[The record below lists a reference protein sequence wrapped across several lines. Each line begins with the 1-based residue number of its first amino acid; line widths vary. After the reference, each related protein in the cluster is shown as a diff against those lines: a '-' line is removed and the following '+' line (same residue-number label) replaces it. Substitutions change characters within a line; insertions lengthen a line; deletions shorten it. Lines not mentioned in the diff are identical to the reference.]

1 MHYTRYKSSQSKDMS
16 VRNGDPA
23 SAFQNQSSLAAD
35 ADHYTAR
42 MKGHKFTPYAGIT
55 YDFTPQQSLYASYT
69 KIFKQQDEVDVSSKQ
84 LLPPLTGTNYEIG
97 WKGSFLKGRLNSSLA
112 IFVLDQK
119 NRTIVDFGYV
129 RGDNGQGQWQTIA
142 RPAGS
147 VRSKGFEFELAGE
160 MTDNWKIFE
169 IGRAHV

>member
-1 MHYTRYKSSQSKDMS
+1 MS
-16 VRNGDPA
+16 
-23 SAFQNQSSLAAD
+23 AA
-35 ADHYTAR
+35 
-42 MKGHKFTPYAGIT
+42 
-55 YDFTPQQSLYASYT
+55 
-69 KIFKQQDEVDVSSKQ
+69 KQ

-160 MTDNWKIFE
+160 MTDNWKIFAGYTYNKSKFKNE
-169 IGRAHV
+169 DGS

>member
-1 MHYTRYKSSQSKDMS
+1 M
-16 VRNGDPA
+16 
-23 SAFQNQSSLAAD
+23 
-35 ADHYTAR
+35 
-42 MKGHKFTPYAGIT
+42 
-55 YDFTPQQSLYASYT
+55 
-69 KIFKQQDEVDVSSKQ
+69 
-84 LLPPLTGTNYEIG
+84 
-97 WKGSFLKGRLNSSLA
+97 KGRLNSSLA

-160 MTDNWKIFE
+160 MTDNWKIFAGYTYNKSKFKNE
-169 IGRAHV
+169 DEVNARQIANTKRADDAFNFSSHTPYRYSGSGLPTASPVPS